1 MPTAREE
8 VTMSTSDVA
17 NNQYK
22 EVDAAVA
29 SAEALLGEAEP
40 WEDWE
45 TKLVLGSVA
54 IAVVGLVILGVL
66 INMFVLP

>member
-1 MPTAREE
+1 
-8 VTMSTSDVA
+8 MSTSDVA

-45 TKLVLGSVA
+45 SKLVLGSIA

>member
-1 MPTAREE
+1 
-8 VTMSTSDVA
+8 MSTSDVA
-17 NNQYK
+17 NNQYQS
-22 EVDAAVA
+22 EAEATVA

-45 TKLVLGSVA
+45 TKLVVGSIG
-54 IAVVGLVILGVL
+54 IAVVGLIVLGIL

>member
-1 MPTAREE
+1 
-8 VTMSTSDVA
+8 MSTSDVA
-17 NNQYK
+17 NNQYQS
-22 EVDAAVA
+22 EAEAAVA

-45 TKLVLGSVA
+45 SKLVLGSIA

>member
-1 MPTAREE
+1 
-8 VTMSTSDVA
+8 MSTSDVA